1 MVTRLNPYI
10 TFGGNAREAM
20 EFYRSVFGGQL
31 DVSTW
36 AEQPDM
42 PGNSPEMHDKV
53 MHAMLTVND
62 SVAVMGADMP
72 DHPGPKGA
80 PISVSVSGEDE
91 GQLRGWWDKLSDGAE
106 ITAQFEKAPWGDT
119 FGMCV
124 DKYGVNW
131 MVNVNAGGSA

>member
-20 EFYRSVFGGQL
+20 EFYQSVFGGEL

-42 PGNSPEMHDKV
+42 PGNSPDMHDRI
-53 MHAMLTVND
+53 MHAMLTVSD
-62 SVAVMGADMP
+62 SVAIMGADMP

-80 PISVSVSGEDE
+80 PISVSLSGEDE
-91 GQLRGWWDKLSDGAE
+91 DQLRGWWDKLSAGAE
-106 ITAQFEKAPWGDT
+106 ITAPFEKAPWGDT

-124 DKYGVNW
+124 DRFGVNW
-131 MVNVNAGGSA
+131 MVNVAGEPG